1 MPRTP
6 RSSRAVRRRIA
17 QCAASAA
24 LSFLAAAA
32 PASDFRSVAEPA
44 VLYDA
49 PSLRASRLFVIGRDA
64 PVEVIASDG
73 TWVKVRDNTGELAWI
88 EKKALSDRRTLV
100 VSVPVA
106 DIRERPDEQSPVA
119 FQAQQGVLL
128 ELLDADRAGW
138 LRVRHADGSSGYVR
152 ISQVWGY

>member
-1 MPRTP
+1 MRRVL
-6 RSSRAVRRRIA
+6 RSSPLSCRRAA
-17 QCAASAA
+17 QSAA
-24 LSFLAAAA
+24 AGLFLVAAGAF
-32 PASDFRSVAEPA
+32 ASDFRSVAEPT

-49 PSLRASRLFVIGRDA
+49 PSLRANRLFVVGRNA

-73 TWVKVRDNTGELAWI
+73 TWVKVRDYTGDLAWI

-106 DIRERPDEQSPVA
+106 EIRERPEEQSPVA

-128 ELLDADRAGW
+128 ELVDADRAGW
-138 LRVRHADGSSGYVR
+138 ARVRHADGSTGYVR
-152 ISQVWGY
+152 ISQVWGF